1 MRSCMHFFIWTFFC
15 LSDGFCQS
23 VVDQNILSLIHN
35 HWPGEVFSDGSNVKI
50 SRTVSKI
57 GEIQHYYIQQQWNDI
72 EIMSAINS
80 VHLQANNKY
89 YSPNRFFPISVLQG
103 ISTIA
108 RIEHEQSVQ
117 IALAEIFSDFSIQ
130 KNVGYEAIVHSELL
144 KKEAKVKLN
153 YIADSTGK
161 LFLCY
166 NWQLEPKESS
176 DIWEIF
182 IDINSGSI
190 IQKIN
195 RKLSCSFSPLD
206 AQKSCVDWDQNKQYT
221 SFNPWSTNQSSS
233 LSEAKY
239 HVYALPIEN
248 PNHGQ
253 RTMETDGQDTIASP
267 LGWQSIETGM
277 QIDITKGNNVHAY
290 FDSLLADLSIGNE
303 PSGGDKLVFD
313 FPLSPNQTT
322 HPKLNPNPGTVNA
335 FYTANR
341 IHDILYHYGFDEQA
355 GNYQFNNFDK
365 GGFGND
371 HTIIECPDLFAI
383 DNANAWTGVDGD
395 NLRIQ
400 MFPWTRYYSYDLK
413 ILDEHGAWKAM
424 DILRFKF
431 GLAPSSKKQQ
441 FILQDY
447 AKLFPEDPYACNPIP
462 ISLNKTIVLIKRGDC
477 KLLEKILNVQRAGAA
492 AVIIVN
498 FNDELF
504 SIPELGESNKVN
516 IMCFSC
522 RLSVYE
528 QLKIYLE
535 KQNLI
540 LLDEEEDR
548 SKKLIFDSGFDNGII
563 AHEYMHGVSNRL
575 TGGPN
580 NVSCLIRGEQMG
592 EGWSDFL
599 GGLLTF
605 KNEAEIFGLHSIGT
619 MDAPNHQVYS
629 GIRRAPYS
637 IDKKYNDFDYN
648 DIDGR
653 YEVGEVWAL
662 CLFDLLGSMVTKY
675 GFDPNWSNQKSGN
688 AKTLQLV
695 MEGMKLQACQP
706 GIVDGRNAILLA
718 DTLINNSENACQIW
732 ESFARR
738 GVGYFASQGSSLE
751 LSDES
756 INFESC
762 PQCSHQI
769 SIVKNAPDFIFAG
782 DTIRINI
789 GIYNNTKD
797 QVNEITIADS
807 IPSNCTVVH
816 GSSNYPFTS
825 ISKQA
830 IDFQFPGLASG
841 DSIQINYLLYSDPML
856 QSKFY
861 WMDSLSDV
869 VTLDQWETQVIQGVA
884 EWEYEENVI
893 DHSKSW
899 VYELNQIGIP
909 SEAILSLKN
918 TIHIESG
925 KELFVFFHHYNLKYK
940 HHGAIVEVS
949 TDHGQTWNYVPAHD
963 IMYSTYKGKLNPT
976 VNGKENFYCY
986 NNISTTELEMGIMNL
1001 ETFIGKDVKIR
1012 FHLVL
1017 DQYSLP
1023 ISSNFNGWILDNV
1036 GFIRDPYFYQSGLNT
1051 KISGKSLSSVQ
1062 MREKGIL
1069 VIPNTLPPTHTFNN
1083 RDNKQTIVIFPNP
1096 VQSKFKLVSNSE
1108 LPKNSTYD
1116 IYNLMGHKVISNF
1129 DQPIK
1134 NGEDIDITA
1143 LSSGLY
1149 ILKVYTPF
1157 CRIAE
1162 ISFIKI

>member
-1 MRSCMHFFIWTFFC
+1 MHFFIWTFFC
-15 LSDGFCQS
+15 LSDSLCQS
-23 VVDQNILSLIHN
+23 VMDQKVVDLIYN
-35 HWPGEVFSDGSNVKI
+35 HWPEEVLKDGSNVTI
-50 SRTVSKI
+50 SRTISKL
-57 GEIQHYYIQQQWNDI
+57 GDIQHYYIQQQWNDI
-72 EIMSAINS
+72 EILSAINS
-80 VHLQANNKY
+80 VHIQANNKF
-89 YSPNRFFPISVLQG
+89 YSPNRFFPISMLQG
-103 ISTIA
+103 ISTIPK
-108 RIEHEQSVQ
+108 IDQKQSVQ
-117 IALAEIFSDFSIQ
+117 IALAEIFSDFTIH
-130 KNVGYEAIVHSELL
+130 NDIDYGVIVNNELL

-153 YIADSTGK
+153 YIADSTGM

-166 NWQLEPKESS
+166 NWELEPKESS

-182 IDINSGSI
+182 VDINSGSVI
-190 IQKIN
+190 EKIN

-206 AQKSCVDWDQNKQYT
+206 VQRSCVDWDQNTQYT
-221 SFNPWSTNQSSS
+221 NFNS
-233 LSEAKY
+233 LSTKPSNPLIEAQY
-239 HVYALPIEN
+239 HVYELPIEN

-253 RTMETDGQDTIASP
+253 RTMATDGQDTTASP
-267 LGWQSIETGM
+267 LGWQSTEKGM
-277 QIDITKGNNVHAY
+277 QFNITKGNNVHAY
-290 FDSLLADLSIGNE
+290 FDSLLADQSTGNE

-322 HPKLNPNPGTVNA
+322 HPKFNPNPGTVNA
-335 FYTANR
+335 FYTTNR

-355 GNYQFNNFDK
+355 GNYQSNNFDK

-371 HTIIECPDLFAI
+371 HAIIECPDLFAM

-413 ILDEHGAWKAM
+413 ILDENGAWKAM

-431 GLAPSSKKQQ
+431 GPTPARRKQQ
-441 FILQDY
+441 YILIDY
-447 AKLFPEDPYACNPIP
+447 EKVFPADPHACYPVQTN
-462 ISLNKTIVLIKRGDC
+462 LNNAVVIIKRGAC
-477 KLLEKILNVQRAGAA
+477 KLVEKVLNVQHAGAA

-498 FNDELF
+498 FNDEKF
-504 SIPELGESNKVN
+504 AIPELSESKKIN

-528 QLKIYLE
+528 ELKIYLE
-535 KQNLI
+535 KNSQI
-540 LLDEEEDR
+540 LLDEEEE
-548 SKKLIFDSGFDNGII
+548 SNKSLIFDSGFDNGII

-580 NVSCLIRGEQMG
+580 TVSCLIKGEQMG

-605 KNEAEIFGLHSIGT
+605 KNESEIYALHSIAT
-619 MDAPNHQVYS
+619 LDVPNNGIFS

-662 CLFDLLGSMVTKY
+662 CLFDLLGSMVKKY

-688 AKTLQLV
+688 AKTLELV

-718 DTLINNSENACQIW
+718 DTLMNNSENACLIW

-751 LSDES
+751 LSDEY

-762 PQCSHQI
+762 PLCSHQI

-797 QVNEITIADS
+797 RVNEITITDS
-807 IPSNCTVVH
+807 IPSNCTFVPA
-816 GSSNYPFTS
+816 SANYPFTN
-825 ISKQA
+825 ISKDV

-841 DSIQINYLLYSDPML
+841 DSIHINYLLYSDPMY

-869 VTLDQWETQVIQGVA
+869 VTLDHWETQLIQGIA
-884 EWEYEENVI
+884 EWEYKENVM
-893 DHSKSW
+893 DQSKSW

-918 TIHIESG
+918 PIHIENG
-925 KELFVFFHHYNLKYK
+925 NELFVFFHHYNLKYK
-940 HHGAIVEVS
+940 HHGAFIEVS
-949 TDHGQTWNYVPAHD
+949 TDEGQTWNFVPAQD

-986 NNISTTELEMGIMNL
+986 NNISTLELEMGLMNL
-1001 ETFIGKDVKIR
+1001 ESFIGKDVKIR

-1023 ISSNFNGWILDNV
+1023 ISSKFNGWILDNV

-1051 KISGKSLSSVQ
+1051 KISGKSLSSIQ

-1069 VIPNTLPPTHTFNN
+1069 VIPNILPPTHTFNI
-1083 RDNKQTIVIFPNP
+1083 RDNKQSIVIFPNP

-1129 DQPIK
+1129 AQPIK